1 MLINLSNH
9 PFDKWTANQKSTALR
24 LYGEVKDLDFPYI
37 DPSWSLDQVHQLAEE
52 YLSKIKLL
60 PPATVHLMGELTFCF
75 TLASL
80 LKAQGIPCV
89 ASTTNRMVEEVDGKK
104 LSTFKF
110 VQFRPY
116 F

>member
-9 PFDKWTANQKSTALR
+9 PFEKWPSDQRNTALQ
-24 LYGEVKDLDFPYI
+24 LYGEVRDLDFPNI
-37 DPSWSLDQVHQLAEE
+37 EPTWSLDQVRQLAEE
-52 YLSKIKLL
+52 YLAKIKLL

-80 LKAQGIPCV
+80 LKSTGIPCV
-89 ASTTNRMVEEVDGKK
+89 ASTTQRIVEEVEGRKI
-104 LSTFKF
+104 STFTF